1 MRGDTMLN
9 KNDMSMLLAEA
20 ANRLKS
26 IYGSHLMGVI
36 LFGSYARGDFD
47 KDSDIDI
54 AVILD
59 LERGQES
66 TYRAELIEFS
76 TELDMK
82 YDTLT
87 SFRCIP
93 HSEFEKWKNTLPFYL
108 NIQKEG
114 IQIA

>member
-1 MRGDTMLN
+1 MLD
-9 KNDMSMLLAEA
+9 KAEMSMLLNEA
-20 ANRLKS
+20 AEGLKA
-26 IYGSHLMGVI
+26 IYGDHIVGII
-36 LFGSYARGDFD
+36 LFGSYARGDFT

-66 TYRAELIEFS
+66 AFRSKLIEFS
-76 TELDMK
+76 SDLDLK

-93 HSEFEKWKNTLPFYL
+93 HSEFEQWKDTLPFYL
-108 NIQKEG
+108 NIQREG
-114 IQIA
+114 IKIA

>member
-1 MRGDTMLN
+1 MLN
-9 KNDMSMLLAEA
+9 KTEMTQLLEEA
-20 ANRLKS
+20 AEGLFE
-26 IYGSHLMGVI
+26 IYGDSIKGII

-59 LERGQES
+59 LPRGKEAAFR
-66 TYRAELIEFS
+66 YRLIEFS

-93 HSEFEKWKNTLPFYL
+93 YSEFEKWKNTLPFYES
-108 NIQKEG
+108 IQKEG
-114 IQIA
+114 IKIA